1 MIKLIDILENKI
13 LVPRRSKEERDKN
26 YKIALQKKIQQ
37 YIKGGSKGNFEL
49 KGTPLTSLPDNLTK
63 VGGYLDL
70 ENSKITTLPDN
81 LQVGGDLF
89 LRKSKITSLPNNLKV
104 GGDLWLGDTPLSDEI
119 TSSKWW
125 YLNPYSDFT
134 EKYSKKQIKKMIENK
149 GGYVKGRIYI

>member
-13 LVPRRSKEERDKN
+13 LVPRRSKEERSKN
-26 YKIALQKKIQQ
+26 LKIATQKKIQQ

-149 GGYVKGRIYI
+149 GGEVKGRIYI